1 MDHDTHAGSCE
12 CHAVENELQVSSAT
26 KRGSSLL
33 ANPADQSGSK
43 PPMDSTREADT
54 RAGRRLEYFSLSWNV
69 IESAVSV
76 GAGLA
81 ADSIALIGFGVDAV
95 IESLSGSVMLW
106 RLRHDHVGEQRERVA
121 LRLVGISFLILAVY
135 VGFGAV
141 RMLLRRE
148 PPEAS
153 LVGIVLSCLSLAIMP
168 NIARAKRRVAVR
180 LASRALQADSRQTQ
194 LCAYLSAI
202 LLGGL
207 VLNAAFGW
215 WWADPVAALVMVPI
229 IIREAVEAL
238 RGQACSDCH

>member
-1 MDHDTHAGSCE
+1 MDHDSHAGPCE
-12 CHAVENELQVSSAT
+12 RHAEENDRRTTSAVVRECVHTPAHAEHSGGELSEH
-26 KRGSSLL
+26 
-33 ANPADQSGSK
+33 SG
-43 PPMDSTREADT
+43 READT

-69 IESAVSV
+69 IEAAVSV

-81 ADSIALIGFGVDAV
+81 ANSIALVGFGVDAV
-95 IESLSGSVMLW
+95 IESLSGSVLLW
-106 RLRHDHVGEQRERVA
+106 RLQHDHMSEHRERVA
-121 LRLVGISFLILAVY
+121 LRLVGISFLFLAAY
-135 VGFGAV
+135 VGFGAS

-153 LVGIVLSCLSLAIMP
+153 LAGIVLSCLSLAIMP
-168 NIARAKRRVAVR
+168 NVARAKRRVAAR

-207 VLNAAFGW
+207 VLNAALGW

-229 IIREAVEAL
+229 IIREGVLAL
-238 RGQACSDCH
+238 RGEGCNDCH